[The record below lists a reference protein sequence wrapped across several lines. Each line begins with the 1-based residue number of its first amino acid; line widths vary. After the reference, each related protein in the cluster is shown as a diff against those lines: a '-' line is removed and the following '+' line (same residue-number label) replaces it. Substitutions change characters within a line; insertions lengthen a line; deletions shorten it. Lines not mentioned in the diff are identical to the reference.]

1 MRYIGLPTIRCIR
14 CFSAAVES
22 KASCFACAIL
32 SHGTEGVM
40 YGVDGRH
47 VRTEHLIQK
56 VSSVRGLVGK
66 PKIFFIQV
74 LVLVT
79 TEATIIMRA
88 RSRVNLVVCSRFA
101 FCGLR
106 FAFFR
111 LVEVGQ
117 WIEGFDLE
125 GVMLVTLCRQL
136 LIF

>member
-1 MRYIGLPTIRCIR
+1 M
-14 CFSAAVES
+14 ES

-47 VRTEHLIQK
+47 VRTDHLIQK

-66 PKIFFIQV
+66 PTIFSIQV
-74 LVLVT
+74 LVLV

-88 RSRVNLVVCSRFA
+88 RSRVSLVVCCRLA

-117 WIEGFDLE
+117 WIEGFNWE